1 MTEKA
6 NNGDLLNLT
15 RTRGRIDRLEGEKY
29 WRSLEELANTEE
41 FQHFLHREFPE
52 NASEWIDPVGR
63 RNFLKLMGAS
73 LALAGLGACVKQPV
87 EKIVPYVKQPEEIVP
102 GRPLFF
108 ATAMPQRG
116 VGHGVLVE
124 SHLGRP
130 TKIEGNP
137 EHPSS
142 LGGTNVFSQASILG
156 LYDPDRSQVV
166 RKAGKIS
173 TWDFFLVDLNSL
185 LESLKSRAGR
195 GLRILTQTVTSPS
208 LGAAVGELLTQFPE
222 ARWHQWEPVGRH
234 SAREG
239 SRIAFGEVVEPVY
252 DFSQAEVVLSLD
264 SDFLNSG
271 PGSVRYARDFAAK
284 RRVRG
289 GSGRMSRLYA
299 VEPTPSVTGAKADH
313 RLPMRAGEVES
324 LAREVGRKL
333 GLTGL
338 AGTYSE
344 HADWIEALTK
354 DLTAHRGTGLVVAG
368 EGQPA
373 SVHALAHGLNAALGN
388 AGRTVRYISALEV
401 EPVDPFQSVGQL
413 CEDMRAGQVDLLVM
427 LGGNPVYD
435 APADLDFKGAL
446 DQVKTRVHLSLHE
459 DETSELCH
467 WHIPEAHYL
476 ESWGDVRGHDGTV
489 SILQPLVAPLYGG
502 RTAHEL
508 VSALQGKPG
517 TPSHDLVKNYWKGQ
531 SGASDFE
538 KFWRRSL
545 HDGLV
550 AGSALPER
558 SVAVRADWSNLA
570 AATPAD
576 GLEIVFRPDPCL
588 DDGRFANNGWLQELP
603 RPITKL
609 TWDNAVLVA
618 PATAERLHL
627 ENGALARLTV
637 QGRTVE
643 GPVWIQPGQAVDSVT
658 VHLGS
663 GRRLAGR
670 VGNHV
675 GFDAYPLRSSLGAGF
690 AGGVQIEPS
699 GFTQKMACTQNHFLI
714 EAELAGEEVVARHI
728 VRTGTLAEYNQD
740 PDFVQEMAE
749 ALPKDF
755 SLYPLVE
762 YKGHAWG
769 MAIDLTACT
778 GCNACVV
785 ACQSENNIPVVG
797 KGQVL
802 AGREMQWIR
811 IDRYYRGG
819 LENPS
824 IVFQPM
830 LCQHC
835 ENAPCEVVCP
845 VAATTH
851 SPEGINE
858 MTYNRCVGTRY
869 CSNNCPYKVRRF
881 NFLLYQDWN
890 TPTLK
895 LLRNPD
901 VSVRSRGVMEKCS
914 YCVQR
919 VNAAHIDSKVHDR
932 EIRDGDVV
940 TACEAACPSQAIVFG
955 DVNDPASR
963 VARAKAEKL
972 NYGALTDLNTN
983 PRTSYLAKLTNPNP
997 EIANE

>member
-15 RTRGRIDRLEGEKY
+15 RIRGRIDRLEGEKY

-142 LGGTNVFSQASILG
+142 LGATNVFSQASILG

-185 LESLKSRAGR
+185 LEGLKSRAGR

-208 LGAAVGELLTQFPE
+208 LGAGIGELLAQFPE
-222 ARWHQWEPVGRH
+222 ARWHQWEPLGRH
-234 SAREG
+234 AAREG
-239 SRIAFGEVVEPVY
+239 SRLAFGDAVESVY

-264 SDFLNSG
+264 SDFLGDG
-271 PGSVRYARDFAAK
+271 PGSVRYARDFAAR

-289 GSGRMSRLYA
+289 ESGRMSRLYA

-313 RLPMRAGEVES
+313 RLPLRAVEVEA

-333 GLTGL
+333 GLSGL
-338 AGTYSE
+338 AGAYSE
-344 HADWIEALTK
+344 HAAWIEGVAK
-354 DLTAHRGTGLVVAG
+354 DLMAHRGSSLVVAG
-368 EGQPA
+368 DGQPA
-373 SVHALAHGLNAALGN
+373 GVHALVHGLNAALGN
-388 AGRTVRYISALEV
+388 VGRGVRYIPALDV
-401 EPVDPFQSVGQL
+401 SPVDHFESIRQL
-413 CEDMRAGQVDLLVM
+413 CEDMRAGQVELLVM

-446 DQVKTRVHLSLHE
+446 DQVKTRVHLSLYE

-502 RTAHEL
+502 RTRHEL

-531 SGASDFE
+531 SGGSDFE

-545 HDGLV
+545 HDGIV

-558 SVAVRADWSNLA
+558 SVTARADWSALA
-570 AATPAD
+570 ASAPTA

-618 PATAERLHL
+618 PATAGRLHL
-627 ENGALARLTV
+627 ENGALARLTL

-643 GPVWIQPGQAVDSVT
+643 GPIWIQPGQAVDSVA

-670 VGNHV
+670 VGNQV
-675 GFDAYPLRSSLGAGF
+675 GFDGYPLRSSAGAGF
-690 AGGVQIEPS
+690 ATGLEIEAS
-699 GFTQKMACTQNHFLI
+699 GFSQKMACTQNHFLI
-714 EAELAGEEVVARHI
+714 EAELAGEEVVTRHI

-740 PDFVQEMAE
+740 PGFVQEMAE
-749 ALPKDF
+749 TLPKDF
-755 SLYPLVE
+755 SLFPQVE

-797 KGQVL
+797 KAQVL

-955 DVNDPASR
+955 DINDPASR